1 MLPII
6 FSTGPVTIYSFG
18 FLLAVGVFIESF
30 VIWRRLRDLGFKE
43 EKILD
48 FLILSLLLGFVFSR
62 LIFIFA
68 NWQTFGFHLSRWFLF
83 VRFPGFAASGWL
95 LGLLLS
101 LWRFAKE
108 EKWDFWRV
116 ADEVS
121 FGFLPFLILLQTGSF
136 LDGSGFGRSTNMPW
150 GIYFPGILLKRH
162 PVSLFFALTLLLVW
176 VILLK
181 IERHWRTWEWYK
193 NKESGFIFLVTLT
206 SIFLINFPLAFLKE
220 NGLYFY
226 WAEITLTLIGL
237 IIIGSLFYL
246 RSGRSFKKNYTKNE
260 KEKETS

>member
-18 FLLAVGVFIESF
+18 FLLAIGVFLESF

-48 FLILSLLLGFVFSR
+48 FLILSLFLGLVISR
-62 LIFIFA
+62 LIFILQ
-68 NWQTFGFHLSRWFLF
+68 NWPSFGFHLSRWFLF
-83 VRFPGFAASGWL
+83 VRYPGFSVLGWL
-95 LGLLLS
+95 LGLLLA
-101 LWRFAKE
+101 LWRFVKE

-116 ADEVS
+116 IDEVT
-121 FGFLPFLILLQTGSF
+121 FGFLPFLILVQIGSF

-162 PVSLFFALTLLLVW
+162 PVSLFFALALLAVW
-176 VILLK
+176 FFLLK

-193 NKESGFIFLVTLT
+193 NKESGFIFLVALT
-206 SIFLINFPLAFLKE
+206 SIFLINLPLAFLKE
-220 NGLYFY
+220 SKLYFY
-226 WAEITLTLIGL
+226 WSEIILTLIGL

-246 RSGRSFKKNYTKNE
+246 RSGRSVKKNYAK
-260 KEKETS
+260 KEKESS